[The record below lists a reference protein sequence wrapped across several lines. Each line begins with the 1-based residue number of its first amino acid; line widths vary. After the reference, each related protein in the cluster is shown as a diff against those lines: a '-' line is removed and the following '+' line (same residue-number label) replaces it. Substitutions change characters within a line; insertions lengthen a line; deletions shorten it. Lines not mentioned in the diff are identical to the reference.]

1 MAEMSTSEDLTP
13 NPDDEGTWRDF
24 IHLLAG
30 MTAVG
35 ATAAAVVPL
44 VDQMNPD
51 ASVKALAT
59 KEAVI
64 DAIEPGQVVTVK
76 WQGKPIFIRRRTKK
90 EIEEGDTIP
99 MKSLKDKI
107 ARNENVAG
115 KAPATPEN
123 RIAAGKEEWVIVVG
137 ICTHLGCIPL
147 GPHETGAGGQWH
159 GWFCPCHGSQYDNLG
174 RIMKGPAPENLLIP
188 VIEFLSD
195 TKIKIG

>member
-1 MAEMSTSEDLTP
+1 MADMSTSEDIASTQGE
-13 NPDDEGTWRDF
+13 EGTRRDF

-35 ATAAAVVPL
+35 ATAAVAVPL

-64 DAIEPGQVVTVK
+64 DSIEPGQVVTVV

-90 EIEEGDTIP
+90 EIEEAKTIP
-99 MKSLKDKI
+99 MKILKDKI
-107 ARNENVAG
+107 ARNLNTED

-123 RIAAGKEEWVIVVG
+123 RIAAGREEWVIVVG

-147 GPHETGAGGQWH
+147 GPNETGAGGDWH

-188 VIEFLSD
+188 VVEFLSD